1 MTIATSDIPQADVIW
16 HVARVAEA
24 LARGK
29 TTAEEIGAYLGAKVP
44 RQGHYYIRAARI
56 LGFVEDTVQDGAVR
70 LSPYGKA
77 FARYS
82 RQHQRQALRHRLT
95 VCEPSRSVIAALIA
109 AGGLDAAGIARV
121 IQRLAPLS
129 ESTALRRA
137 QTMIAWLRDLDMA
150 TWRDG
155 RLHYTG
161 PRLVPEAADNAQR
174 AA

>member
-1 MTIATSDIPQADVIW
+1 
-16 HVARVAEA
+16 
-24 LARGK
+24 
-29 TTAEEIGAYLGAKVP
+29 
-44 RQGHYYIRAARI
+44 
-56 LGFVEDTVQDGAVR
+56 VR

-77 FARYS
+77 FAHYG

-109 AGGLDAAGIARV
+109 AGGLDATGIARV

-129 ESTALRRA
+129 DSTALRRA

-161 PRLVPEAADNAQR
+161 PRLVLDATGNAQQ